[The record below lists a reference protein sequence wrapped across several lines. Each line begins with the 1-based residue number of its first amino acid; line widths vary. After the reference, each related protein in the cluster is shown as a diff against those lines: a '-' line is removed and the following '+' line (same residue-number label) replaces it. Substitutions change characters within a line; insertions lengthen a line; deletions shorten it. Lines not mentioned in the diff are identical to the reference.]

1 MLDQL
6 KWRGISWSVCLDG
19 TQSLGNLLVDLM
31 VKSPKA
37 SECPSCLGNLSQV
50 GYEATCSQKK
60 STHTQQRSG
69 YTPETKHD
77 NEKAAI

>member
-1 MLDQL
+1 MLQQL
-6 KWRGISWSVCLDG
+6 KTRGISWSVCFDG

-50 GYEATCSQKK
+50 GYEATCSQKSPHK
-60 STHTQQRSG
+60 QQRSG

>member
-6 KWRGISWSVCLDG
+6 KSREISWSVCLDG
-19 TQSLGNLLVDLM
+19 MQSLGNLLVDLM
-31 VKSPKA
+31 VKSPKT

-50 GYEATCSQKK
+50 GYEATCAQKSPHK
-60 STHTQQRSG
+60 QQRSE